1 MKAGD
6 RRGFKGGGGGGGEVR
21 VCVQLKSCCSGE
33 VEGRDDDGGGE
44 GGEGGHETG

>member
-6 RRGFKGGGGGGGEVR
+6 RRGSREGGGGEEVR

-33 VEGRDDDGGGE
+33 VGAVTMAEEGGG
-44 GGEGGHETG
+44 GGGRGD